1 VKAYYSDHYVLLL
14 PEGHKFPMAK
24 YALLRRRVE
33 EAGMTDLAAAE
44 RATDDDLHR
53 AHDPAYVDRV
63 ARGALD
69 PSELRRIGFP
79 WSAAMVER
87 SRRSVGATA
96 AACRAALD
104 DGVAVNLVGGTQHA
118 FADRGEGFCVFNDS
132 AVAVRALQAEGRIR
146 RAIVIDCDV
155 HQGNGTASIFAG
167 DETVTVAAEIAGAW
181 A

>member
-1 VKAYYSDHYVLLL
+1 
-14 PEGHKFPMAK
+14 
-24 YALLRRRVE
+24 
-33 EAGMTDLAAAE
+33 
-44 RATDDDLHR
+44 
-53 AHDPAYVDRV
+53 
-63 ARGALD
+63 
-69 PSELRRIGFP
+69 
-79 WSAAMVER
+79 
-87 SRRSVGATA
+87 
-96 AACRAALD
+96 
-104 DGVAVNLVGGTQHA
+104 VNLVGGTQHA